1 MKRFSYKPDLTADPS
16 KNTSVTEC
24 LIENVIQRTSTITQS
39 KKTYSQLVLFNPN
52 HANCADVSSER
63 NGKTKSGQCHARY
76 TRERWCQT
84 RMLSIDSPAFK
95 SECHQKDPSL
105 RRPGATNSVLSWL
118 IISPGFHN
126 IPA

>member
-1 MKRFSYKPDLTADPS
+1 MKHFSYKPDLVADPS
-16 KNTSVTEC
+16 ENTSVTEC
-24 LIENVIQRTSTITQS
+24 LIEMS
-39 KKTYSQLVLFNPN
+39 
-52 HANCADVSSER
+52 
-63 NGKTKSGQCHARY
+63 
-76 TRERWCQT
+76 
-84 RMLSIDSPAFK
+84 K

>member
-63 NGKTKSGQCHARY
+63 NCKTKSGQCHARY
-76 TRERWCQT
+76 TRERWCQI

-95 SECHQKDPSL
+95 SACHQKDPSL
-105 RRPGATNSVLSWL
+105 RRPGDL
-118 IISPGFHN
+118 ILL
-126 IPA
+126 

>member
-1 MKRFSYKPDLTADPS
+1 MSFK
-16 KNTSVTEC
+16 E
-24 LIENVIQRTSTITQS
+24 TSTITQS
-39 KKTYSQLVLFNPN
+39 KKTYLHFVLFNPN

-76 TRERWCQT
+76 TLERWCQT